1 LPPSKQGLWRQP
13 IPFVASTP
21 LTTIAPILHEA
32 TARCSTAT
40 LTGSLDIADA
50 HLTQV
55 SLEFANE
62 GLSEWKVTG
71 QNDTG
76 SDLELATQI
85 LVDELV
91 KSHLV
96 SPYKLRIPIRLGAIN
111 TKNALTITHAVTL
124 PFRIGDQFFTHN
136 FGIAPIPA
144 PPHLI
149 FGRPFLRKYCPDA
162 LDMLERIGF
171 QTIGKPPTTIAHG
184 LPTPTNSPPLSPRIL
199 PKTERVLALPPCSDP
214 RTAFFAGGGNPILAA
229 IESEEHR
236 RKLAAEKHATC
247 LQTLIQ
253 IDYELES
260 RFLEANVRASSAK
273 GTTDPGVRGLT
284 GNEEGW
290 LDTIPPEFQR
300 FANTIF
306 SDDAANDLP
315 NYRPNSDCVIKLREG
330 AKLRQSKLYDMSQEE
345 LTHLK
350 NLLDLELQRGFIRPS
365 KSESSAPVFFVRDP
379 SSGTR
384 SGQLRLVVDFRDLN
398 RNIEQDEYPIPLTR
412 TVMNDLAG
420 ADWVTSM
427 DVRSGFSN
435 IRVAPGSEHLTAFK
449 TFYGLFE
456 YTVMPMGLSTAP
468 AVFQRFINSVLNP
481 YLGIFCHAYLDDV
494 VIYTKGSLEE
504 HRAQVLKVLE
514 ALDKNGLRLK
524 PKKCKWFR
532 KECDFLG
539 FTVVC
544 GKGVRMA
551 QDKIQGIRDLQPP
564 RGVSDLRSFLGV
576 LGFYDK
582 FIPHYSDTTACLTA
596 LLKKD
601 APWVWTPACQQAFET
616 LKTAIREDIFIRA
629 FVPGKRTRLSTDASD
644 VAYAGVMEQEY
655 KDGWFPFLIFHHKFR
670 EGEKGW
676 DIHDKELFAI
686 VHAFDHYRHYL
697 SQTGSP
703 VEVLSD
709 HRNLAKFM
717 FSTDLLKSHDGR
729 LGRWW
734 QVLSQSNFEI
744 QYLPGPEN
752 VYPDFLSRYGF
763 NVSTD
768 LPERVLLPMK
778 RFSPKALADIE
789 SWFKKSSS
797 SPNIRA
803 LLEKRFAKSENQI
816 SSPVPVPEPPT
827 PPSPDPMPFQDI
839 ACLRA
844 PTNPMDFPH
853 QPHLDGISRC
863 ASAPQV
869 PIRPKEFSLQT
880 QRLGQSLGLCLRPGS
895 PDYHGASLDAVSFST
910 NHRKGPDR
918 RGIGA

>member
-1 LPPSKQGLWRQP
+1 
-13 IPFVASTP
+13 
-21 LTTIAPILHEA
+21 
-32 TARCSTAT
+32 
-40 LTGSLDIADA
+40 
-50 HLTQV
+50 
-55 SLEFANE
+55 
-62 GLSEWKVTG
+62 LSEWKVTG

-76 SDLELATQI
+76 SDLELVTQI

-91 KSHLV
+91 KYHLV

-111 TKNALTITHAVTL
+111 TKNALVITHAVTL

-171 QTIGKPPTTIAHG
+171 QTIGKPPTTIAQG
-184 LPTPTNSPPLSPRIL
+184 LPTPTNSPPLSPKLL
-199 PKTERVLALPPCSDP
+199 PKTGQVLALPPCSDP
-214 RTAFFAGGGNPILAA
+214 QTAFLAGGGNAILAA
-229 IESEEHR
+229 IESEEHH
-236 RKLAAEKHATC
+236 RKLAAEKYATC
-247 LQTLIQ
+247 LQTLVQ

-260 RFLEANVRASSAK
+260 RFLEANVRASAAN

-290 LDTIPPEFQR
+290 LDTIPPEFRR

-315 NYRPNSDCVIKLREG
+315 EHRPNSDCVIKLREG

-398 RNIEQDEYPIPLTR
+398 KNIEQDEYPIPLTR

-494 VIYTKGSLEE
+494 VIYTKGSLEK
-504 HRAQVLKVLE
+504 HKDQVLRVLE

-544 GKGVRMA
+544 GRGVRMA
-551 QDKIQGIRDLQPP
+551 QDKIQGIRDLKPP

-582 FIPHYSDTTACLTA
+582 FIPHYSDTTACLTH

-601 APWVWTPACQQAFET
+601 VPWNWTSSCQQAFET
-616 LKTAIREDIFIRA
+616 LLSAVRSDIFIRA

-644 VAYAGVMEQEY
+644 AAYAGVMEQEY
-655 KDGWFPFLIFHHKFR
+655 EDGWFPFLIFHHKFR

-734 QVLSQSNFEI
+734 QTLSQSNFEI

-752 VYPDFLSRYGF
+752 IYPDFLSRYGF

-778 RFSPKALADIE
+778 RFSSKALADIE

-803 LLEKRFAKSENQI
+803 LLEQRFAKNENQI
-816 SSPVPVPEPPT
+816 SSPVPVPEPLSS
-827 PPSPDPMPFQDI
+827 PSPEPMPLQDTS
-839 ACLRA
+839 CLRV
-844 PTNPMDFPH
+844 PTHSADIPH
-853 QPHLDGISRC
+853 QPHLDGVSRC
-863 ASAPQV
+863 ATAPQI
-869 PIRPKEFSLQT
+869 PIQPNNFSPQL
-880 QRLGQSLGLCLRPGS
+880 QRLGQSFGLCLRPGS

-910 NHRKGPDR
+910 NHRRGPDR

>member
-1 LPPSKQGLWRQP
+1 
-13 IPFVASTP
+13 
-21 LTTIAPILHEA
+21 
-32 TARCSTAT
+32 
-40 LTGSLDIADA
+40 
-50 HLTQV
+50 
-55 SLEFANE
+55 
-62 GLSEWKVTG
+62 
-71 QNDTG
+71 
-76 SDLELATQI
+76 LATQI

-91 KSHLV
+91 KSHLAF
-96 SPYKLRIPIRLGAIN
+96 PYKLRIPIRLGAIN
-111 TKNALTITHAVTL
+111 TKNALIITHAVTL

-149 FGRPFLRKYCPDA
+149 FGRPFLRRYCPDA

-171 QTIGKPPTTIAHG
+171 QTIGRPPTTIAHG
-184 LPTPTNSPPLSPRIL
+184 LPTPNNSPPLSPKVL
-199 PKTERVLALPPCSDP
+199 PKTEGTIALPPCSDP
-214 RTAFFAGGGNPILAA
+214 HKAFLAGGGNPILAA
-229 IESEEHR
+229 IESEEYH

-260 RFLEANVRASSAK
+260 RFLEANVRASAAN
-273 GTTDPGVRGLT
+273 GTNDPGVRGLT

-290 LDTIPPEFQR
+290 LDTIPPEFRR

-315 NYRPNSDCVIKLREG
+315 DHRPNSDCVIKLREG

-398 RNIEQDEYPIPLTR
+398 KNIEQDEYPIPLTR

-494 VIYTKGSLEE
+494 VIYTKGSLEK
-504 HRAQVLKVLE
+504 HKAQVLKVLE

-532 KECDFLG
+532 RECDFLG

-544 GKGVRMA
+544 GRGVRMA
-551 QDKIQGIRDLQPP
+551 QDKIQGIRDLKPP
-564 RGVSDLRSFLGV
+564 RGVPDLRSFLGV

-582 FIPHYSDTTACLTA
+582 FIPHYSDTTACLTH

-601 APWVWTPACQQAFET
+601 VPWDWTPNCQHAFET
-616 LKTAIREDIFIRA
+616 LISSVREDIFIRA

-644 VAYAGVMEQEY
+644 AAYAGVLEQEY
-655 KDGWFPFLIFHHKFR
+655 EDGWFPFLIFHHKFR

-686 VHAFDHYRHYL
+686 VHAFDQYRHYL

-734 QVLSQSNFEI
+734 QTLSQSNFEI

-778 RFSPKALADIE
+778 RFSSKALADIE
-789 SWFKKSSS
+789 SWFKTSSS

-803 LLEKRFAKSENQI
+803 LLEQRFAKTEKQI
-816 SSPVPVPEPPT
+816 SSPVPVPEPST
-827 PPSPDPMPFQDI
+827 PPSPEPMPLQDI
-839 ACLRA
+839 SCLQA
-844 PTNPMDFPH
+844 SINPTDIPH

-869 PIRPKEFSLQT
+869 PIHPEIFPPQT
-880 QRLGQSLGLCLRPGS
+880 QRLGQSFGLCLRPGS